1 MATLALTLSYDGR
14 NFSGSQV
21 QPTGRTVQGALAEAL
36 ANVYGEPVA
45 TVFAGRTD
53 AGVHAAAQVVSLT
66 EPGIGHGGTTL
77 KAALNHWLPDDIAV
91 ASVDMAADSF
101 SARFD
106 ARWREY
112 RYFVW
117 SGGREPLANGWVWRR
132 SAVLD
137 AEAMRQAASMLMG
150 THDFASFV
158 GGGEGVPWSKR
169 RGQEHGTMR
178 TLFASQVR
186 ECDPWWRPSDPS
198 EGQLFEYRVAGNGFL
213 PQMVR
218 SLASALVD
226 VGRGARD
233 PGWVGELL
241 EQRDRRLGPATAPP
255 HGLTLWRV
263 GYDDWPMPGVL
274 SEKVATTA
282 GNASSTGPTDELRGR
297 THRGTANLVTE
308 GA

>member
-14 NFSGSQV
+14 NFSGSQI

-66 EPGIGHGGTTL
+66 EPGIGRRGTAL
-77 KAALNHWLPDDIAV
+77 RAALNHWLPDDIAV
-91 ASVDMAADSF
+91 ATVDMAADSF

-137 AEAMRQAASMLMG
+137 VEAMRQSASMLMG

-169 RGQEHGTMR
+169 RGQEHGTVR
-178 TLFASQVR
+178 TLFASRVR
-186 ECDPWWRPSDPS
+186 ECDPWWRPS
-198 EGQLFEYRVAGNGFL
+198 LRL
-213 PQMVR
+213 R
-218 SLASALVD
+218 ASCSSTAS
-226 VGRGARD
+226 
-233 PGWVGELL
+233 
-241 EQRDRRLGPATAPP
+241 PATGSSHRWFARSPAPWS
-255 HGLTLWRV
+255 TL
-263 GYDDWPMPGVL
+263 GVAPAIQGG
-274 SEKVATTA
+274 S
-282 GNASSTGPTDELRGR
+282 ASCWSGGTGGWDLRRRRPTD
-297 THRGTANLVTE
+297 
-308 GA
+308 